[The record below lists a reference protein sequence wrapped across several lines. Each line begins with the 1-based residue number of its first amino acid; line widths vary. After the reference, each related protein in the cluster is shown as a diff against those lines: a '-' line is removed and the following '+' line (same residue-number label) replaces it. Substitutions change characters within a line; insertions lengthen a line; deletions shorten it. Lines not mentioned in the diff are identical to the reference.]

1 MNTFDFIPNNTERT
15 TADMN
20 IVALFLKA
28 FYACRR
34 YKDRGYY
41 GPDMLTPSGE
51 LISFQPFNSDCNKVD
66 LKPCD
71 VSEAFA
77 ILKRKG
83 YYISVWTSERG
94 LTREYTL
101 ETSMDDRKRY
111 V

>member
-15 TADMN
+15 TPNEAV
-20 IVALFLKA
+20 VALFLKA
-28 FYACRR
+28 FFASRR

-41 GPDMLTPSGE
+41 GPDMLTTEGE
-51 LISFQPFNSDCNKVD
+51 LIGFKHFYENKVD

-71 VSEAFA
+71 VDEAFK
-77 ILKRKG
+77 ILKGKG
-83 YYISVWTSERG
+83 YHISVWTSERG

-101 ETSMDDRKRY
+101 ETSRDDRKRY

>member
-1 MNTFDFIPNNTERT
+1 MNTFDFIPNNNTERT

-41 GPDMLTPSGE
+41 GPDMLTPEGE
-51 LISFQPFNSDCNKVD
+51 LIGFKHFYENKVD
-66 LKPCD
+66 LRPCD